1 MAASSTTVYAFQM
14 IPSSSLSTTSS
25 SALSVGPVGRDGFT
39 SPRRAIRDSSKINQL
54 TNSNQ
59 PPPSYHDRHDPKTT
73 KKDLRTLQRF
83 LEVECWKLPQIRSL
97 DRTLLAVSDACKQ
110 INRIVQRAQTDDL
123 YGAALDP
130 MTGLELEANI
140 QGESQQQ
147 LDVLCNTIML
157 RAFCGTANDA
167 ICAVASEEEPL
178 PRSCADVMG
187 YDLLASNNPLVV
199 GGKTNIDGLKSSGGE
214 GGGEFVAV
222 FDPIDGS
229 KNIDSSLPVGTVFGI
244 YRRPDGGRK
253 SAKYKSPDGTYDL
266 DGFLQRGTNLVAAG
280 YCLYSATTVLVLTL
294 GSGVHGFTL
303 DPDRQIFLQTH
314 ANMRIPDVGPL
325 YSFNEA
331 NSRDYS
337 EPVQKFLKN
346 MKSTGKIGGKKVTAR
361 YVGAL
366 VADVHNVLINGGIY
380 GYPATRD
387 NPNGKLRLLYESA
400 PMAMI
405 MEQAGGAGSTGYGRI
420 LDVLPPQPKRR
431 KVTTDQEG
439 ATAAQ
444 DDCSSSDGSSS
455 SSNDEADNWDEEAG
469 KGIHVRVPTFLGS
482 VENVF
487 ELDQFHKYY
496 GQEGG

>member
-1 MAASSTTVYAFQM
+1 MA
-14 IPSSSLSTTSS
+14 L
-25 SALSVGPVGRDGFT
+25 DW
-39 SPRRAIRDSSKINQL
+39 IR
-54 TNSNQ
+54 
-59 PPPSYHDRHDPKTT
+59 HDRLNHARSCVESLQIQAGSIHDAFRVPSLNAAAPPTFAISAS
-73 KKDLRTLQRF
+73 F
-83 LEVECWKLPQIRSL
+83 LNDI
-97 DRTLLAVSDACKQ
+97 
-110 INRIVQRAQTDDL
+110 QRAQTDDL
-123 YGAALDP
+123 YGAAIDP
-130 MTGLELEANI
+130 STGLVAELNV
-140 QGESQQQ
+140 QGEAQQQ
-147 LDVLCNTIML
+147 LDVLCNTLML
-157 RAFCGTANDA
+157 RAFCGASNDA

-187 YDLLASNNPLVV
+187 YDVSANSLV
-199 GGKTNIDGLKSSGGE
+199 GGNLVNSFRSGE
-214 GGGEFVAV
+214 YVAV

-244 YRRPDGGRK
+244 YRRPEGGYASSVATDNK
-253 SAKYKSPDGTYDL
+253 SSSDFDKRSYDL
-266 DGFLQRGTNLVAAG
+266 DGFLQRGTKMVAAG

-314 ANMRIPDVGPL
+314 PNMRVPDVGSL

-346 MKSTGKIGGKKVTAR
+346 MKETGKMGGKKVTAR

-420 LDVLPPQPKRR
+420 LDVLPPQPRR
-431 KVTTDQEG
+431 GKNKQDGG
-439 ATAAQ
+439 AASG
-444 DDCSSSDGSSS
+444 DGGSSEE
-455 SSNDEADNWDEEAG
+455 DEWNEEAG
-469 KGIHVRVPTFLGS
+469 RGIHVRVPTFLGS

-496 GQEGG
+496 GEEGG